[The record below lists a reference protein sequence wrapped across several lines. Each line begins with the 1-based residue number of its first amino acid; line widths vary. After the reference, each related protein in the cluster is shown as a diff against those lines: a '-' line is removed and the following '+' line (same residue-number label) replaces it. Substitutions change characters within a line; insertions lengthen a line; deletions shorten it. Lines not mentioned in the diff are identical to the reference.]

1 MILFSIKNIFSMIL
15 GQANACPL
23 CFGQNP
29 NDKYFFYIIVGFIL
43 LATLAIVYLLKTCL
57 KYKNINQIEK

>member
-1 MILFSIKNIFSMIL
+1 MIL